1 MTMVM
6 IMVMSKKSETTLM
19 TTILMIMTMIV
30 TMIMRMIIMMIMRM
44 IVMMIMITRP
54 PRLLPTA
61 SRPLSGADTRGRY
74 PLSSS
79 SSPLPL

>member
-1 MTMVM
+1 MGRRKRMTMEM
-6 IMVMSKKSETTLM
+6 IMVISMKNETTLM

-30 TMIMRMIIMMIMRM
+30 MMIMRMIIMMIM
-44 IVMMIMITRP
+44 ITWP
-54 PRLLPTA
+54 PRPLPTA